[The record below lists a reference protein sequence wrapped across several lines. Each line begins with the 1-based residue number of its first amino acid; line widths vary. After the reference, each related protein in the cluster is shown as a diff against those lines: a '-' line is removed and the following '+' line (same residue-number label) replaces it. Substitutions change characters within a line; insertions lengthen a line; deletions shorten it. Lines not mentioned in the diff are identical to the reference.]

1 MKIAIGSDH
10 GGFALKG
17 TIISF
22 LKEEGHT
29 VIDLGA
35 YTDEP
40 SDYPDYAKAV
50 ALALVAR
57 KAQKG
62 IIVCG
67 SGVGAC
73 ITANKIPG
81 IRAAICH
88 DAYSARQGVEHD
100 DMNLLCLGE
109 RVIGRE
115 IAREVVRNFVLAR
128 FSGKPKYK
136 KRLEKLKEI
145 ENSYLKKCK
154 FPS

>member
-1 MKIAIGSDH
+1 MKGIIAD
-10 GGFALKG
+10 FLKG
-17 TIISF
+17 
-22 LKEEGHT
+22 EGHA
-29 VIDLGA
+29 VLDLGA

-40 SDYPDYAKAV
+40 SDYPDYARAV
-50 ALALVAR
+50 AESVAAK
-57 KAQKG
+57 KAARG

-109 RVIGRE
+109 RVIGPE
-115 IAREVVRNFVLAR
+115 LAKEVVRNFVLAR

-136 KRLEKLKEI
+136 KRLEKLRKI
-145 ENSYLKKCK
+145 ETSYLKKRK
-154 FPS
+154 FSS